1 MTDTSKTKHGSP
13 DGEPN
18 YKGLS
23 GVPPALGEGSEG
35 KSSSPQEGGPD
46 LQGKLVELIR
56 GLQEEIQNLRDEVTA
71 LRRREAPDGPSRLL
85 PRKEAAETLGI
96 SVRTLATIE
105 DAGEIQAV
113 RIRGRVLYDP
123 ETLQAYIRRRAG
135 GDGR

>member
-1 MTDTSKTKHGSP
+1 
-13 DGEPN
+13 
-18 YKGLS
+18 
-23 GVPPALGEGSEG
+23 
-35 KSSSPQEGGPD
+35 
-46 LQGKLVELIR
+46 
-56 GLQEEIQNLRDEVTA
+56 VTA
-71 LRRREAPDGPSRLL
+71 LRRGEAPDGPSRLL